1 MAIYLTGG
9 GDQENFKELD
19 KHFIDTLPKKAKIL
33 ILPQACEESE
43 YDNVLERI
51 EHDFES
57 NKIESFELAIS
68 PEAMDW
74 ETLNSYD
81 ALMIEGGNTFQLIKA
96 IRETS
101 FFALLKKYAMD
112 TDKSVYADSAGAIL
126 LGSDVKT
133 AFLGEDG
140 DEDHHKLQDYR
151 GLDIIEPWTIH
162 AHYEPEDLEQ
172 LENLLYD
179 SGNPII
185 ALAEPAG
192 VLIEEGKIISLGYAP
207 VELITFSGKE
217 TLKFDEQLMY

>member
-19 KHFIDTLPKKAKIL
+19 QHFLFHLPPKAKIL
-33 ILPQACEESE
+33 ILPQACKESE
-43 YDNVLERI
+43 YGDILERI
-51 EHDFES
+51 EYSFE
-57 NKIESFELAIS
+57 NKKIESFELVIY
-68 PEAMDW
+68 PEEMDW

-81 ALMIEGGNTFQLIKA
+81 ALMIEGGNTFQLINA
-96 IRETS
+96 INKTS
-101 FFALLKKYAMD
+101 FFALLKRFALN
-112 TDKSVYADSAGAIL
+112 TNKSIYADSAGAIL

-140 DEDHHKLQDYR
+140 DKDHHKLQDYR
-151 GLDIIEPWTIH
+151 GLDIIDPWAIH
-162 AHYEPEDLEQ
+162 AHYEPEDLKQ

-185 ALAEPAG
+185 ALAEASG
-192 VLIEEGKIISLGYAP
+192 VLIEDGKMISLGHTP

-217 TLKFDEQLMY
+217 SLKFDEQLMY

>member
-19 KHFIDTLPKKAKIL
+19 KHFINNLPDKAKIL
-33 ILPQACEESE
+33 IIPQACDESE
-43 YDNVLERI
+43 FEDVQERI
-51 EHDFES
+51 EYCFE
-57 NKIESFELAIS
+57 NKKIHSFELAIN
-68 PEAMDW
+68 PQVMDW
-74 ETLNSYD
+74 DTLNSYD
-81 ALMIEGGNTFQLIKA
+81 ALMTEGGNTFQLIKS

-101 FFALLKKYAMD
+101 FFALLKKFATD
-112 TDKSVYADSAGAIL
+112 TNKSIYADSAGAIL

-140 DEDHHKLQDYR
+140 DEDQHKLQDYR
-151 GLDIIEPWTIH
+151 GLDIIDPWTIH

-172 LENLLYD
+172 LENILYD

-185 ALAEPAG
+185 ALAEASG
-192 VLIEEGKIISLGYAP
+192 VLIENGKIISLGYAP